1 MEVKRKEKEVR
12 FQGVRRGFSSLR
24 EEGEGLNFHVE
35 GLKTENVRE
44 PNVES
49 LVRGIWVL
57 RVSLRSR
64 AGSTGRCGK
73 LKTCIQ
79 PQNETN

>member
-35 GLKTENVRE
+35 GLKTEKVRE
-44 PNVES
+44 PTTES
-49 LVRGIWVL
+49 LVQRIWRL
-57 RVSLRSR
+57 RVSEAERKVQE
-64 AGSTGRCGK
+64 GV
-73 LKTCIQ
+73 
-79 PQNETN
+79 